1 MLLSILI
8 GISFY
13 AYFGFLGVLISPI
26 MLASF
31 DQVQIL
37 IWITSNIVF
46 AFKTQIVYSSDFTMK
61 KLNKIIHA
69 F

>member
-1 MLLSILI
+1 M
-8 GISFY
+8 F
-13 AYFGFLGVLISPI
+13 ALISWVLKIPI
-26 MLASF
+26 VLASF

-37 IWITSNIVF
+37 IWNYNKIVF

-61 KLNKIIHA
+61 KLNKTILE

>member
-8 GISFY
+8 GILFY
-13 AYFGFLGVLISPI
+13 IYFGFWVLISPI
-26 MLASF
+26 VLAF
-31 DQVQIL
+31 YDEVQIL
-37 IWITSNIVF
+37 FWIYSKIVLP
-46 AFKTQIVYSSDFTMK
+46 FKTQIVYSSDFTMK